1 MHKHRGVV
9 TINLTE
15 FGSLVKALRNGCFDD
30 HGNRLTREALSKEIH
45 LTPNQLG
52 RLERGDRKYLDTQTL
67 RLLARALKLTNLERR
82 EFFLAAIG
90 QRDKY
95 LFDQE
100 EPENQLNDLVEL
112 MENLQVPAFTVDPY
126 GDLVAVNTSCMNLFL
141 VTPEII
147 EYGHT
152 FPLAFNHMYF
162 MYSPEFGYK
171 DLIGPGYQKTLEIE
185 ILLFRRSSLRY
196 RHTEYFDCVFKN
208 LLKIKEFDVDW
219 YASQRNPRH
228 HDLTYELF
236 EYDHPRYGR
245 MSYIATETIVN
256 TQKGDLYLIIY
267 NATNNETSFIF
278 NKLKD
283 SHKNHTIKLASWPN
297 KEIK

>member
-1 MHKHRGVV
+1 VV
-9 TINLTE
+9 EINLAE
-15 FGSLVKALRNGCFDD
+15 FGLLVKALRNGCYDD
-30 HGNRLTREALSKEIH
+30 HCNRLTRETLSKEIH

-95 LFDQE
+95 IFDQE
-100 EPENQLNDLVEL
+100 EPENQLNDLIKL
-112 MENLQVPAFTVDPY
+112 MEQLQVPAFTIDPY
-126 GDLVAVNTSCMNLFL
+126 GDIVASNTSCMNLFL

-147 EYGHT
+147 DYSRT
-152 FPLAFNHMYF
+152 IPLGFNHMYF
-162 MYSPEFGYK
+162 MYSPDFGYK
-171 DLIGPGYQKTLEIE
+171 DLIGPSFHKVVEIE
-185 ILLFRRSSLRY
+185 ILLFRRSTLRY
-196 RHTEYFDCVFKN
+196 RHTDYFNYIFKN
-208 LLKIKEFDVDW
+208 LLKIKQFDVDW
-219 YASQRNPRH
+219 YASQRNSQH
-228 HDLTYELF
+228 YDLTYELF

-256 TQKGDLYLIIY
+256 TQKGDLYLIVY
-267 NATNNETSFIF
+267 NSTNNETSLVFD
-278 NKLKD
+278 KLKD
-283 SHKNHTIKLASWPN
+283 SHKNHTLKLASWPN